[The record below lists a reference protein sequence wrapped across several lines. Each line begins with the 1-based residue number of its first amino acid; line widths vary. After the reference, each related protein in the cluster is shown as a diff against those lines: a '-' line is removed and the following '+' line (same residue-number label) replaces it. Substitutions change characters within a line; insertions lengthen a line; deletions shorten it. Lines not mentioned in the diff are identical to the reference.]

1 MMTITEKAA
10 YLKGLAEG
18 LALDAAKPE
27 TKLINAIIELLDDL
41 TLTVS
46 DIEDGLEILNEQ
58 VDAVDEDLDE
68 LEGFVYDDLDD
79 DYEDE
84 EDDYYEIECPK
95 CGEVICVDEGV
106 MLDGSINC
114 PNCDEVLEFDVDG
127 DCDCGCED
135 CAEEDD

>member
-18 LALDAAKPE
+18 LSLDAAKPE

-68 LEGFVYDDLDD
+68 LESFVYDDLDD
-79 DYEDE
+79 EDDEDE
-84 EDDYYEIECPK
+84 DYFEIECPK
-95 CGEVICVDEGV
+95 CGETICVDEGV
-106 MLDGSINC
+106 MMDGSINC
-114 PNCDEVLEFDVDG
+114 PNCDELLEFDVDC
-127 DCDCGCED
+127 DCECGCED
-135 CAEEDD
+135 CEEDD

>member
-18 LALDAAKPE
+18 LSLDAAKPE
-27 TKLINAIIELLDDL
+27 TKIINAIIELLDDL

-68 LEGFVYDDLDD
+68 LESFVYDDLDD
-79 DYEDE
+79 EDDDEDE
-84 EDDYYEIECPK
+84 DYFEIECPK
-95 CGEVICVDEGV
+95 CGETICVDEGV
-106 MLDGSINC
+106 MMDGSINC
-114 PNCDEVLEFDVDG
+114 PSCDELLEFDVDC
-127 DCDCGCED
+127 DCECGCED
-135 CAEEDD
+135 CEEDD

>member
-106 MLDGSINC
+106 MMDGSINC
-114 PNCDEVLEFDVDG
+114 PNCDEVLEFDVEG
-127 DCDCGCED
+127 GCDCGCED